1 MHKGGLWQAALLE
14 LKAIPRA
21 GGSES
26 KLREKQ
32 SWGQLIGTS
41 FHRELTAKF
50 EDFYFKVT
58 EQSVKF

>member
-1 MHKGGLWQAALLE
+1 MQKGGLWQAALLE
-14 LKAIPRA
+14 LKAIPRTS
-21 GGSES
+21 GPES
-26 KLREKQ
+26 KLKENQ

-41 FHRELTAKF
+41 FHRQLTAKF